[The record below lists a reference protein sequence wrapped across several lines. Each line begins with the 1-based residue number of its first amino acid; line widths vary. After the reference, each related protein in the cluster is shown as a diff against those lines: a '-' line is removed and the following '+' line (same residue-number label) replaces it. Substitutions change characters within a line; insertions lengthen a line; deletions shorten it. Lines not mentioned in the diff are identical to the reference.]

1 MLNIGS
7 SSTGAKVLAAKH
19 DLAKLELTSP
29 VCTKKGEKV
38 KNFPTVVSVEL
49 AKYFLASSPN
59 LMEIC
64 GNQTKQ
70 SRCLTQ
76 SSSGQ

>member
-38 KNFPTVVSVEL
+38 KKSPHLQHLCYFVSHQLNKSYFVTHLNFFVFSNHE
-49 AKYFLASSPN
+49 
-59 LMEIC
+59 
-64 GNQTKQ
+64 
-70 SRCLTQ
+70 
-76 SSSGQ
+76 